1 MAGLFYF
8 RATPG
13 AHQKL
18 QSLTEMIR
26 LHCGDCLDIM
36 PHIPAGSVDLILCDP
51 PYGTIKGLSLRTWS
65 GETTAWDDA
74 VLPEKLFSL
83 CERVL
88 RVNGALVLFAQEPY
102 TSQLIT
108 SAHGNLSFSYRL
120 VWKKEHFANPL
131 SVRKAPVSLFED
143 VLVFFKKYDSEK
155 THPLREYSRRV
166 LEFTGLKSGKAVN
179 KVLGHRR
186 AEHFFQYDT
195 LQFGLCTRSTYSE
208 LVSRFDIERMAGFL
222 TYDEM
227 LNIHRRIAGRVFN
240 LPPGQKYKPNVLEYA
255 RERERYHP
263 TQKPVALLEDLIQTY
278 SNPGDT
284 VLDFTMGS
292 GSTGVACV
300 NTGRRFIG
308 IEKEPQYFGV
318 ASERIDGALIP
329 APQI

>member
-1 MAGLFYF
+1 
-8 RATPG
+8 
-13 AHQKL
+13 
-18 QSLTEMIR
+18 MIQ

-36 PHIPAGSVDLILCDP
+36 PHIPAGGVDLVLCDP
-51 PYGTIKGLSLRTWS
+51 PYGTIKGLPLRTWS
-65 GETTAWDDA
+65 EETTTWDDA
-74 VLPEKLFSL
+74 ILPEKLFSL

-108 SAHGNLSFSYRL
+108 SAHGNLPFSYRL

-155 THPLREYSRRV
+155 THPVREYSRRV

-208 LVSRFDIERMAGFL
+208 LISRFGIERMDGFL
-222 TYDEM
+222 AYDE
-227 LNIHRRIAGRVFN
+227 LVEIQRRTGGRVFN
-240 LPPGQKYKPNVLEYA
+240 LPPGQKYKPNVLEYD
-255 RERERYHP
+255 RECERYHP

-284 VLDFTMGS
+284 VLDFAMGS

-300 NTGRRFIG
+300 NACRRFIG
-308 IEKEPQYFGV
+308 IEKDPKYFSV
-318 ASERIDGALIP
+318 ASERIDGVPIP
-329 APQI
+329 VTQI